1 MFFGSGIW
9 CGGSAGVV
17 VVVDGRHPGAKE
29 GLVMSLL
36 VLAIIAIVG
45 VCLFGYFRTRNA
57 R

>member
-1 MFFGSGIW
+1 MCFGSGIS

-17 VVVDGRHPGAKE
+17 VVNGRHPGAKE